1 MGCEETGLV
10 QCHREVQT
18 RLTTEGRQDGVR
30 LLLLDQLLQYIY
42 GQRLNVYMIRDIL
55 IGHDGRR
62 VRVQQYDL
70 DALFLQ

>member
-1 MGCEETGLV
+1 MGCEVTRLV
-10 QCHREVQT
+10 QCHRQVQT
-18 RLTTEGRQDGVR
+18 RLTTEGRQDGVW
-30 LLLLDQLLQYIY
+30 LLLLDQLFQYIY

-55 IGHDGRR
+55 IRHDGRR